1 MDTEDTILENRAPV
15 NQAEISEPEVDPE
28 LLDTA
33 QKTFEQIQSLCAEL
47 VTGTKD
53 TQSQASQL
61 LAEANA
67 LKKEVDIYAPKK
79 R

>member
-1 MDTEDTILENRAPV
+1 MDIQGTNLENIGAPTP
-15 NQAEISEPEVDPE
+15 ELEVDPE
-28 LLDTA
+28 LVDTA

-61 LAEANA
+61 LAQAEA
-67 LKKEVDIYAPKK
+67 LKNEVDIYAPKK